1 MKVVINRCFGGFG
14 LSPLAV
20 KEYLKRKGKEC
31 FCYDNSFSEKMK
43 KVDVENA
50 NLFVVY
56 STKDLGEEI
65 TWEDL
70 ERDSGVN
77 AGYLSR
83 TNHMTVEVFLNFC
96 KNLSVTPND
105 LVYHNYK
112 NDELD
117 DEISKL
123 KEKIRELELKKEVQ
137 DE

>member
-43 KVDVENA
+43 KVDYEKA
-50 NLFVVY
+50 DIFVVY

-70 ERDSGVN
+70 KESYFRERDIPRN
-77 AGYLSR
+77 DADL
-83 TNHMTVEVFLNFC
+83 VEVVKLLKDKADGRC
-96 KNLSVTPND
+96 ASLKIVEIP
-105 LVYHNYK
+105 
-112 NDELD
+112 D
-117 DEISKL
+117 DVEWEISDYDGL
-123 KEKIRELELKKEVQ
+123 ETVKEKHRSWL
-137 DE
+137 

>member
-43 KVDVENA
+43 KVDIENA
-50 NLFVVY
+50 GLFTIY

-70 ERDSGVN
+70 GDSYFRERGIPRNDVDLVAIVEFLEDKADGRCASLRIVKIPDDVEWEISEYDGVE
-77 AGYLSR
+77 
-83 TNHMTVEVFLNFC
+83 TVE
-96 KNLSVTPND
+96 
-105 LVYHNYK
+105 
-112 NDELD
+112 
-117 DEISKL
+117 
-123 KEKIRELELKKEVQ
+123 EKHRSWC
-137 DE
+137 

>member
-43 KVDVENA
+43 KVDIESA
-50 NLFVVY
+50 NLFVIY

-70 ERDSGVN
+70 GDSYFRERDIPRN
-77 AGYLSR
+77 DA
-83 TNHMTVEVFLNFC
+83 
-96 KNLSVTPND
+96 D
-105 LVYHNYK
+105 LVEGVK
-112 NDELD
+112 LLKDKADGRCASLKIVEIPD
-117 DEISKL
+117 DVAWTIEEYDGMESVH
-123 KEKIRELELKKEVQ
+123 EQHRVWC
-137 DE
+137 